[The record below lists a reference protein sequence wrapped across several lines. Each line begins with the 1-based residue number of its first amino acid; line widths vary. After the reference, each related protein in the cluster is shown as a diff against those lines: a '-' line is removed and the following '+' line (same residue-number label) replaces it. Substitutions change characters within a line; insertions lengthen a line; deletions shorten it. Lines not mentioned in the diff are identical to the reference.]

1 MNGILKTANGD
12 SNSDKSC
19 MDFLKA
25 FALSKN
31 IVQQLLPSKCCNYF

>member
-19 MDFLKA
+19 IDFFEGFIVFEKYRPVD
-25 FALSKN
+25 FAVKTL
-31 IVQQLLPSKCCNYF
+31 